1 MLDRFKRLIPS
12 REAIEKNRWLRWM
25 GPWLNHPRLWHM
37 SRKGIALGMALGVFF
52 GFLVPFGQIPPAAA
66 LAILLRANVPVTVA
80 STLVTNPVTFGPVY
94 YGAYHLGKLVLLQRE
109 PSAEELAALKA
120 KTAAQEGLHEDLSF
134 TERLQH
140 AWKQLEAVGK
150 PLFVGLAIVATVSGV
165 ATYFLVHWIW
175 LVRVRIARWR
185 RIRKMRNPDS
195 NF

>member
-1 MLDRFKRLIPS
+1 MLARLKRLIPS
-12 REAIEKNRWLRWM
+12 RDAIEKNRWLRWM

-66 LAILLRANVPVTVA
+66 LAVIFRANVPVTIA

-94 YGAYHLGKLVLLQRE
+94 YGAYHLGKMVLLQRE
-109 PSAEELAALKA
+109 PSPEELAALKA
-120 KTAAQEGLHEDLSF
+120 KTASQEGMPEGLSF
-134 TERLQH
+134 TERLKH
-140 AWKQLEAVGK
+140 AWKQLGAVGK
-150 PLFVGLAIVATVSGV
+150 PLFVGLSIVATISGI